1 MKMNINKDTKIYG
14 SFSNNPGNNGCI
26 FFNEAFQKYNINA
39 IYKSFYSD
47 DIESSIKSALHLGFG
62 GFAISAPHKINVL
75 NYLDERD
82 SSVDEIGSCN
92 TVLIK
97 DNKLYGYNTDWVG
110 VNRYLDY
117 KINKLTILGDGGF
130 SKAVQYVCKLRDIDY
145 KIITRNNWDDIFKI
159 KGYVFNATP
168 IDVKT
173 KGIMIEGRADF
184 LSGKIISRYQA
195 IEQFKIYTG
204 IEYE

>member
-1 MKMNINKDTKIYG
+1 MNINKDTKIYG